1 MGAKGLG
8 FKVQSPGF
16 AVWGLGF
23 RAQVKVKVGDLKP
36 RAQGLVSDLN
46 QRNPT
51 STWWPCLLFSTYV
64 LTKVGLGGLNYPK
77 P

>member
-23 RAQVKVKVGDLKP
+23 RAQVKVKVGI
-36 RAQGLVSDLN
+36 
-46 QRNPT
+46 
-51 STWWPCLLFSTYV
+51 
-64 LTKVGLGGLNYPK
+64 
-77 P
+77 